1 MAGFN
6 RREVVVDVL
15 ESQGVTRE
23 SRWAWWEKNQKPDAL
38 QCGDWNNL
46 V

>member
-23 SRWAWWEKNQKPDAL
+23 SR
-38 QCGDWNNL
+38 
-46 V
+46 